1 MRCAHPLLAVAAALC
16 LAAAGHGHAQSEP
29 RPGHIRA
36 QIEVPNDVRVFTE
49 AAEEEFAPPGT
60 NYVDLPAVV
69 VPIVERERLVAYAF
83 ITVRLHLAS
92 NANEWRVREQAH
104 FLMHEL
110 VRTSHETPFA
120 RTGLASFD
128 SEPTRAL
135 WEERLAQ
142 RLTRDRMERLEILGG
157 DMRLLR
163 G

>member
-1 MRCAHPLLAVAAALC
+1 MKAFLIPAVALLLLAIGEVPAAF
-16 LAAAGHGHAQSEP
+16 AQAP
-29 RPGHIRA
+29 ADGRVRA
-36 QIEVPNDVRVFTE
+36 QVELPNDLRVFVE
-49 AAEEEFAPPGT
+49 AAEQEFAPPGG

-69 VPIVERERLVAYAF
+69 VPVTENGGLIAYAF

-92 NANEWRVREQAH
+92 NADEWRVREQAH

-110 VRTSHETPFA
+110 ISIAHGTPFV

-128 SEPTRAL
+128 PEPTRAL
-135 WEERLAQ
+135 WESRISERLV
-142 RLTRDRMERLEILGG
+142 RDRMERLEILGG